1 MLFFLFALCIYY
13 LFSLKQFN
21 FFQNASQFYSFHL
34 DKIEYIS
41 LNIEKVDQ
49 SLLNRILLKEVKFY
63 EPKIEYILHVITK
76 LTYPPD
82 K

>member
-1 MLFFLFALCIYY
+1 MLFFLFALFIYY
-13 LFSLKQFN
+13 LFSLRKFN
-21 FFQNASQFYSFHL
+21 FFFRTSHNSLHL

-76 LTYPPD
+76 QASPLD